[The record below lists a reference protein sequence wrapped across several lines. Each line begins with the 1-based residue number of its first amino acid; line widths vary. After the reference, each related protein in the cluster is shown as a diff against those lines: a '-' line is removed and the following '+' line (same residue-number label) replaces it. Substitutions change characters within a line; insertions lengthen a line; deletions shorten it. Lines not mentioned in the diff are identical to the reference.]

1 MKNSPGCAENA
12 WNFLSLSTTQ
22 CLAFSTS
29 YTLLNAINI
38 SLNEPAE
45 ETDLIVAPSLLCL
58 TSHPTVKLF
67 FFFFF
72 LTAKAVAS
80 VFGLDIKW
88 QARSPH
94 APSHLHVDK
103 TVAQL
108 VLRNLSLYFSEVK
121 ESESHSVVLDSL
133 RLHGLYSP
141 WNSPGQNT
149 GVGSLSLLQ
158 GIFPT

>member
-1 MKNSPGCAENA
+1 MKNSHGCAENS
-12 WNFLSLSTTQ
+12 WNLLLLSTNHF
-22 CLAFSTS
+22 LAFSTS

-45 ETDLIVAPSLLCL
+45 ETDLIVAPCLLCL

-67 FFFFF
+67 FSFFFF

-94 APSHLHVDK
+94 APSHLRANK

-108 VLRNLSLYFSEVK
+108 VLRNLILYFSKVK
-121 ESESHSVVLDSL
+121 ESERHSVVLDSL
-133 RLHGLYSP
+133 RI
-141 WNSPGQNT
+141 
-149 GVGSLSLLQ
+149 LQ
-158 GIFPT
+158 ARILE

>member
-1 MKNSPGCAENA
+1 MLDQPPHSKA
-12 WNFLSLSTTQ
+12 
-22 CLAFSTS
+22 
-29 YTLLNAINI
+29 
-38 SLNEPAE
+38 
-45 ETDLIVAPSLLCL
+45 
-58 TSHPTVKLF
+58 

-72 LTAKAVAS
+72 LTAKAFAS

-94 APSHLHVDK
+94 APSHLHADK

-121 ESESHSVVLDSL
+121 ESESHSVMLDSL
-133 RLHGLYSP
+133 RLHGLYSS
-141 WNSPGQNT
+141 WNFPGQNT
-149 GVGSLSLLQ
+149 GVGSLSLPQ

>member
-1 MKNSPGCAENA
+1 MKNSHGCAENS
-12 WNFLSLSTTQ
+12 WNLLLLSTNHF
-22 CLAFSTS
+22 LAFSTS

-45 ETDLIVAPSLLCL
+45 ETDLIVAPCLLCL

-67 FFFFF
+67 FSFFFF
-72 LTAKAVAS
+72 LTAKPVAS

-94 APSHLHVDK
+94 APSHLRANK

-108 VLRNLSLYFSEVK
+108 VLRNLILYFSKVK
-121 ESESHSVVLDSL
+121 ESERHSVVLDSVT
-133 RLHGLYSP
+133 P
-141 WNSPGQNT
+141 WTVATRPFCPRNPAGK
-149 GVGSLSLLQ
+149 
-158 GIFPT
+158 